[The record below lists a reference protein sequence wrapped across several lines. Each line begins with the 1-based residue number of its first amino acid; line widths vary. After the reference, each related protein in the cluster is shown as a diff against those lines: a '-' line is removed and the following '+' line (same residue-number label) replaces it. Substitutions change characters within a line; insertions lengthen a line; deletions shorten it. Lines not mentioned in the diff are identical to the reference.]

1 MNVLLTGATG
11 FLGRHVHRALLDAGH
26 QVTVCGR
33 REPDLGC
40 NFHACDLL
48 QIQPD
53 HLAGHEAVLNLAAA
67 GVSPQPV
74 DWDTAFAVNTHA
86 ALRLAQL
93 AAEAGVSRFIQS
105 GTCMEYGRGGEQ
117 YEAIPADAPLEPIG
131 PYAASKAAASL
142 GLLAWARGGVM
153 GLVLLRP
160 FHLWGEGQYEGNLY
174 PQLLKAAQN
183 GEDFAMTSGTQV
195 RDFYAVDR
203 AAQDFVRAL
212 HVSVDRPVVR
222 NLGSGVPIQV
232 REFAAERWQA
242 LGARGKLL
250 AGALPGRPNEVMRFV
265 PELTPWP

>member
-26 QVTVCGR
+26 RVTVCGR
-33 REPDLGC
+33 REPELAC
-40 NFHACDLL
+40 TFHAVDLL
-48 QIQPD
+48 QIGAD
-53 HLAGHEAVLNLAAA
+53 HLAGHGAVCNLAAA

-86 ALRLAQL
+86 VLRLAQL
-93 AAEAGVSRFIQS
+93 AAAAGVPRFIQA
-105 GTCMEYGRGGEQ
+105 GTCMEYGRGAERYQ
-117 YEAIPADAPLEPIG
+117 AVPADAALEPIC

-142 GLLAWARGGVM
+142 GLLALAHGGGI

-160 FHLWGEGQYEGNLY
+160 FHLWGEGQFEGNLY
-174 PQLLKAAQN
+174 PQLLGAAQA
-183 GEDFAMTSGTQV
+183 GEDFAMTAGTQV

-203 AAQDFVRAL
+203 AALDFVRAL
-212 HVSVDRPVVR
+212 RVPVDRPVVR
-222 NLGSGVPIQV
+222 NLGSGVPVQV
-232 REFAAERWQA
+232 REFAAERWRA

-250 AGALPGRPNEVMRFV
+250 AGALPGRPGEVKRFV